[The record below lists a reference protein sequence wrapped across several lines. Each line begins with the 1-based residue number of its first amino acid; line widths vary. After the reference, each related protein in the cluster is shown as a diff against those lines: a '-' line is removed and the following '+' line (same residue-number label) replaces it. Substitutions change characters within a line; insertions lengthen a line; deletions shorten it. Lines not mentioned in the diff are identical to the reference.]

1 MQEILRKYA
10 VRAEILENIMQI
22 INFVSLKSW
31 FTLTRVVQKLFRS
44 TFIPLKK

>member
-10 VRAEILENIMQI
+10 VRAGISENILPI
-22 INFVSLKSW
+22 INFVSWKSW
-31 FTLTRVVQKLFRS
+31 FTLTRVVQKLFWP